1 MTADEYRA
9 EVLADLGG
17 MVGDPLEF
25 VRYGFAWGEGDLAG
39 HDGPDEWQAGILA
52 AVRDG
57 LINPATALRI
67 AIASGHGIGKSALVA
82 WLILWA
88 LATAPDS
95 RGVVT
100 ANTDTQL
107 RTKTWPELTKWHRRF
122 IGAFMF
128 EVTATAIYSTQAGH
142 EKNWRVD
149 LVPWSERN
157 TEAFAGLHNKGKRI
171 LLVFDEAS
179 AIPEVIWET
188 AEGALTD
195 SDTEILWL
203 VAGNPTRNS
212 GRFRECFGKF
222 RTRWLTRQIDSR
234 TSRLSNKTQIDE
246 WITDYGED
254 SDFVRVRVRGVFP
267 RAGEQQLIPLDVIE
281 AALARQVERD
291 DGAPLLLGIDVARF
305 GDDASVFRFRAG
317 RDARTIAPLR
327 FRGLDTM
334 QLAGFAAEQCD
345 KWNPVAVF
353 IDGNGVGGGV
363 VDRLRSMGYPVR
375 DVQAGGKARNERDY
389 HNKTAEC
396 WGLMRDWLT
405 TGSIDDGRELRDD
418 LEARQY
424 GFDDKNRLQL
434 ESKQDMKK
442 RGVASPDDADA
453 LALTFAEPVA
463 RVDLGMRLRRRVQR
477 AITEYATFG

>member
-25 VRYGFAWGEGDLAG
+25 VRYSFAWGEGDLAG

-267 RAGEQQLIPLDVIE
+267 RAGEQQLIPIDVIE
-281 AALARQVERD
+281 AAIARQVERD

-363 VDRLRSMGYPVR
+363 VDRLRAMGYPVR

>member
-1 MTADEYRA
+1 VDREAFQR
-9 EVLADLGG
+9 EVLADLGA
-17 MVGDPLEF
+17 MAGDPLEF
-25 VRYGFAWGEGDLAG
+25 ARYAFPWGEGDLAG
-39 HDGPDEWQAGILA
+39 FDGPDEWQAGILA

-234 TSRLSNKTQIDE
+234 TSKLSNKTQIAE
-246 WITDYGED
+246 WVNDYGED

-267 RAGEQQLIPLDVIE
+267 RAGEQQLIAIDVIE
-281 AALARQVERD
+281 AAIARQVERD
-291 DGAPLLLGIDVARF
+291 DGAPLVLGIDVARF

-317 RDARTIAPLR
+317 RDARTIPPLR

-345 KWNPVAVF
+345 KRNPTAVF
-353 IDGNGVGGGV
+353 VDGNGVGGGV
-363 VDRLRSMGYPVR
+363 VDRLRALGYPVR

-405 TGSIDDGRELRDD
+405 TAAIDDGRELRDD

-463 RVDLGMRLRRRVQR
+463 RIDLGMRRLRRMGR

>member
-1 MTADEYRA
+1 MDRDTFQR
-9 EVLADLGG
+9 EVLADLGS
-17 MVGDPLEF
+17 MAGDPLEF
-25 VRYGFAWGEGDLAG
+25 ARYSFPWGEGDLAG
-39 HDGPDEWQAGILA
+39 FDGPDDWQAGVLA
-52 AVRDG
+52 DVRDG
-57 LINPATALRI
+57 LIDASTALRI
-67 AIASGHGIGKSALVA
+67 AVASGHGIGKSALVA
-82 WLILWA
+82 WLILWT

-234 TSRLSNKTQIDE
+234 TSRLSNKTQIAE
-246 WITDYGED
+246 WVNDYGED

-267 RAGEQQLIPLDVIE
+267 RAGEQQLIPIDVIE
-281 AALARQVERD
+281 AAIARALERD
-291 DGAPLLLGIDVARF
+291 DGAPLVLGIDVARF

-317 RDARTIAPLR
+317 RDARTIPPLR

-353 IDGNGVGGGV
+353 VDGNGVGGGV
-363 VDRLRSMGYPVR
+363 VDRLRGLGYPVR

-405 TGSIDDGRELRDD
+405 TGGIDDGRELRDD